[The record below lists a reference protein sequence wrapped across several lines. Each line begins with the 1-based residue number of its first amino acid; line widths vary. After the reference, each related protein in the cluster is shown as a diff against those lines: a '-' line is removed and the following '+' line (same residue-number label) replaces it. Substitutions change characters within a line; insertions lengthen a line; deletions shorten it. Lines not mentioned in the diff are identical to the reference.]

1 MKYFLILS
9 FVFTSI
15 FTSAHQ
21 IDMSTVLFS
30 KTNDGKIVMQVTSSL
45 TAFQGEVN
53 YNNPKNSYA
62 TPEEFQQLVIK
73 HFYKNFSIEVN
84 GDVELKFIN
93 PIVILGHETKLVA
106 EVVGMP
112 EQLTSI
118 FVKNEVFKDIYNN
131 QSLVIFGLNGF
142 PENKNFVVNKEN
154 NYQLNLELKDK
165 IWQVSKNGEQKSYY
179 LIYIL
184 VALLASIA
192 IYAITKSKKTKKDSF
207 Q

>member
-1 MKYFLILS
+1 
-9 FVFTSI
+9 
-15 FTSAHQ
+15 
-21 IDMSTVLFS
+21 MSTVLFS
-30 KTNDGKIVMQVTSSL
+30 KTDDGKIVMQINSSL

-192 IYAITKSKKTKKDSF
+192 IYAITKNKKTKKDSL
-207 Q
+207 QKGD